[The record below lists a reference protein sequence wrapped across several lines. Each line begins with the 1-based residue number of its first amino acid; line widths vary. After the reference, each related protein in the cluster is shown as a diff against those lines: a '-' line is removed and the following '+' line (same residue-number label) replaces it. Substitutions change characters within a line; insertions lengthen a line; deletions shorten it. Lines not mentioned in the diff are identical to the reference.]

1 MFFRKMAPFRW
12 PEISNDLMLAR
23 EVAAKNPKN
32 GAEWETI
39 ACLLSRAFNKDGK
52 TIDLTGRACKDRL
65 ERLIT
70 KHKDDDKKSLKK

>member
-1 MFFRKMAPFRW
+1 MAPFRW

-39 ACLLSRAFNKDGK
+39 ACLLSRAFSKDGK
-52 TIDLTGRACKDRL
+52 TIDLTGRACKDSAKIITTFPN
-65 ERLIT
+65 EIT
-70 KHKDDDKKSLKK
+70 KIIPNLP